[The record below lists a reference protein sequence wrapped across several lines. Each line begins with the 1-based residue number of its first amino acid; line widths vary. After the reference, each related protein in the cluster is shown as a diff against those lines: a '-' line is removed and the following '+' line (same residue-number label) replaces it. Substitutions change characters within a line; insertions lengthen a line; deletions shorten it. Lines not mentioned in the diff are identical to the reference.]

1 MLVFVLLSKITW
13 FLKFFGYFY
22 LKDTHTH
29 THTHTHIHTPA
40 HMRSIGVGAES
51 GWTADSVPLTPSL
64 SASGTLYGATLS
76 PATPGC
82 NPPGIVWGVG
92 PGFAAMLTECAPLP
106 PPQGNSEL
114 LVVLT

>member
-13 FLKFFGYFY
+13 FLKFFGSFC

-29 THTHTHIHTPA
+29 MPA

-64 SASGTLYGATLS
+64 SASGILYGATLS

-82 NPPGIVWGVG
+82 NPPGIGGCG
-92 PGFAAMLTECAPLP
+92 PWICCHAH
-106 PPQGNSEL
+106 
-114 LVVLT
+114 